1 MKSHRSLKAAV
12 LAANIEYH
20 WSRILCYRK
29 RADKL
34 LTGGAPL
41 NSNRMLRLNRR
52 LMRHGL
58 ATMKKETYYEA
69 HFVPSLRGN

>member
-1 MKSHRSLKAAV
+1 MKSHGSLKAAV

-20 WSRILCYRK
+20 WRRILCYRK
-29 RADKL
+29 QAGKL
-34 LTGGAPL
+34 LAAGAPL
-41 NSNRMLRLNRR
+41 NSKRMLRLNQR

-58 ATMKKETYYEA
+58 ATMKKEAYYEA